1 MKRILLSP
9 LLLALGLAACG
20 EAPPAAV
27 PPQTAAVEPSPVE
40 QPAPSPASTTPAP
53 EPSGPYFE
61 TPAPGEE
68 LPTSKTT
75 PGPIPVVFRHVWA
88 IEKKDC
94 TALPGPSRIAV
105 APGAIR
111 FYEGRSVVVSSDPW
125 LEGTLAL
132 KVDHTAEGQTTREA
146 HTLSLSPDKKT
157 LTYDRNGTATTYK
170 RCD

>member
-1 MKRILLSP
+1 MKRAFLLP
-9 LLLALGLAACG
+9 VLALGLAACG

-27 PPQTAAVEPSPVE
+27 PPQTTATD
-40 QPAPSPASTTPAP
+40 QPAPASTTPAP
-53 EPSGPYFE
+53 APSGPYFE

-88 IEKKDC
+88 IDPKDC
-94 TALPGPSRIAV
+94 TTTPGPTRIAV

-111 FYEGRSVVVSSDPW
+111 FYEGRSVVVSSEPW

-132 KVDHTAEGQTTREA
+132 KVDHTAERQTTREA
-146 HTLSLSPDKKT
+146 HMLSLSPAKKT
-157 LTYDRNGTATTYK
+157 LTYDRNGTAFTYK